1 STTLII
7 LLHLWELPSFLL
19 CALNRGIALRPGY
32 TLMKFFTGPMSD
44 FKNVGLVF
52 VRTQRERLK
61 ALGCMV
67 AAGLIAAVVQILIA
81 STALGFYVINR
92 LHQVDGIVAK
102 RTRLAFLY
110 LAGYPLIDA
119 VCWIHVGILL
129 KHKYSLVV
137 GCASL
142 TDVGAQVG
150 MRRVCKHTYSLQLSP
165 CRCCLCCVLW
175 WTPGLGEKIVIL
187 VFGVEPSFAKLC
199 IAPLHIFWPCVQC
212 LRGWLMSL
220 KQTSMLAPSSVVRI
234 VVLIVSLNV
243 MPYIGV
249 HGASLGIA
257 SLLTG
262 FLSEILM
269 VMLAT
274 SFVYLRQVPSLNPS
288 FNLHII
294 FFTFSYV
301 VFCGC
306 WQDRSMVR
314 ETC

>member
-1 STTLII
+1 MNPEINDFD
-7 LLHLWELPSFLL
+7 LLQ
-19 CALNRGIALRPGY
+19 ALNRGIAAESRDSVEMLASYGLAY

-150 MRRVCKHTYSLQLSP
+150 MRRVCKHTYSLHRSTMLVGVTLQNGWWPLIFFFFFFLSA
-165 CRCCLCCVLW
+165 
-175 WTPGLGEKIVIL
+175 
-187 VFGVEPSFAKLC
+187 S
-199 IAPLHIFWPCVQC
+199 
-212 LRGWLMSL
+212 
-220 KQTSMLAPSSVVRI
+220 SSVE
-234 VVLIVSLNV
+234 LYLCSL
-243 MPYIGV
+243 
-249 HGASLGIA
+249 S
-257 SLLTG
+257 
-262 FLSEILM
+262 
-269 VMLAT
+269 
-274 SFVYLRQVPSLNPS
+274 RQTL
-288 FNLHII
+288 F
-294 FFTFSYV
+294 
-301 VFCGC
+301 
-306 WQDRSMVR
+306 
-314 ETC
+314 